1 MSAEQ
6 EYRDSNRQGKRRA
19 KGKKPTAD
27 WRTHPLL
34 VAYDIELV
42 QRFGAGIQ
50 KLFEGAIG
58 ELEKRI
64 ALLEASAITAEVHHD
79 GTTTLHPFP
88 APDLSGEQ
96 SKAFQELAERGVE

>member
-1 MSAEQ
+1 M
-6 EYRDSNRQGKRRA
+6 KRRA
-19 KGKKPTAD
+19 KGKKPTTD
-27 WRTHPLL
+27 WRSNATL

-50 KLFEGAIG
+50 KLFDGAFNDVWAR
-58 ELEKRI
+58 LD
-64 ALLEASAITAEVHHD
+64 ALEAAQ
-79 GTTTLHPFP
+79 PQ